1 LIDSLRTFAVH
12 YWPYRRSSAFIGG
25 SMQFDETCDVVVV
38 GFGLAG
44 GIAAINAADAGAKVL
59 LIEKSEVPGGLSIC
73 SYGAVR
79 SARDP
84 EGAFAYLKA
93 TNDGRTPDDV
103 LRTLADGMCRLEAYV
118 RDLATINGAI
128 VSTSVAEAAAGGDD
142 PEKRRVGANYP
153 LPGNEAFY
161 HTTVV
166 DVPGFDA
173 KQAYPWANGAP
184 GGPRLFKI
192 VHDHLARRG
201 VDIRLATPALRL
213 IADPATREV
222 RGLRIGVNGAE
233 RSVQARR
240 GVILACGGFEGD
252 GDMKAQFLE
261 GKPIFNAAARANTG
275 DGIRMAQ
282 DLGAALWH
290 MWHIHGSCGFRHTD
304 PAYPYAIRLKRFPD
318 WFPGEQQRA
327 RVKMAWILLDQDGR
341 RFMSEYQPYT
351 QDTGVRSLQYYDPV
365 RQRFPRNPAFMIC
378 DEAGRKMYPL
388 GKATSNDRGVR
399 YEWSDDNLREVDLG
413 ILKRAD
419 TLEGLAMQLGL
430 EPETVAAS
438 VSRWNQQCATA
449 CDGDFG
455 RPAGTMAP
463 VRVPPFY
470 GAPVWA
476 TLSNTQGG
484 PVHDARCRVVDVYGR
499 PIPRLYAAGELGS
512 SFGHLYFSG
521 GNIAECFVTG
531 RIAGS
536 HAASLSPS

>member
-1 LIDSLRTFAVH
+1 
-12 YWPYRRSSAFIGG
+12 
-25 SMQFDETCDVVVV
+25 MKFDETYDVVIA

-44 GIAAINAADAGAKVL
+44 GIAAITAADAGAKVL

-93 TNDGRTPDDV
+93 TNAGRTPDDV
-103 LRTLADGMCRLEAYV
+103 LRVLADGMCGLETYV
-118 RDLATINGAI
+118 RELAKINNAVI
-128 VSTSVAEAAAGGDD
+128 STSVSEAAAGGDD

-153 LPGNEAFY
+153 LPGNAAFY

-173 KQAYPWANGAP
+173 KKNYPWANGAP
-184 GGPRLFKI
+184 GGPKLFRI
-192 VHDHLARRG
+192 VHDHLVKRG
-201 VDIRLATPALRL
+201 VEIRLATPALRL
-213 IADPATREV
+213 IADPETREV
-222 RGLRIGVNGAE
+222 RGLRVAVNGAE
-233 RSVQARR
+233 RAIQARR
-240 GVILACGGFEGD
+240 GVILACGGFEGSAA
-252 GDMKAQFLE
+252 MKAQFLE
-261 GKPIFNAAARANTG
+261 GHPILNAAARTNAG

-290 MWHIHGSCGFRHTD
+290 MWHIHGACGFRHTD

-318 WFPGEQQRA
+318 WFPGEEAKA

-351 QDTGVRSLQYYDPV
+351 QDTGVRPLQYFDPV
-365 RQRFPRNPAFMIC
+365 RQRFPRNPAYMIC
-378 DEAGRKMYPL
+378 DEAGRKSYPL
-388 GKATSNDRGVR
+388 GKATSNDKGIR
-399 YEWSDDNLREVDLG
+399 YDWSEDNLKEVELG

-419 TLEGLAMQLGL
+419 TLEGLAIQLGL
-430 EPETVAAS
+430 EPECVMTS
-438 VSRWNQQCATA
+438 VDRWNDQCAGA
-449 CDGDFG
+449 GDNDFG
-455 RPAGTMAP
+455 RPGGTMTP
-463 VRVPPFY
+463 IRTPPFY

-484 PVHDARCRVVDVYGR
+484 PVHDAQSRVIDVHGKA
-499 PIPRLYAAGELGS
+499 IPRLFAAGELGS
-512 SFGHLYFSG
+512 SFGHLYLSG

-531 RIAGS
+531 RVAGRNV
-536 HAASLSPS
+536 ASLLPWDGVPSS